1 MKNSYKLLVVDD
13 EPDILEFLSYNLR
26 KEGFQVFQADSGTMA
41 IKLAQELLPHI
52 ILLDIMM
59 PDMDGIEACSLIRE
73 IPALDKTIIAFL
85 SARSEDYTQIAGF
98 SAGADDYI
106 PKPIKPKVL
115 TSRIKALLRRFGPI
129 INHDEK
135 IAPVLQEFGGFTI
148 DYEKYVVKV
157 DQTEIFMTKKEFELL
172 RLLTSRP
179 SKVFSR
185 EEIFDHIWGNET
197 LVGDRATDVYICK
210 LREKI
215 GGERIKT
222 IKGVGYRF
230 E

>member
-59 PDMDGIEACSLIRE
+59 PDMDGIEACTHIRE
-73 IPALDKTIIAFL
+73 IPELKQTLIAFL
-85 SARSEDYTQIAGF
+85 TARSEDYSQIAGF
-98 SAGADDYI
+98 SAGADDFI
-106 PKPIKPKVL
+106 SKPVKPKVL
-115 TSRIKALLRRFGPI
+115 CSRINALLRRYGPSQPSTSKPEVPQKQFG
-129 INHDEK
+129 N
-135 IAPVLQEFGGFTI
+135 VLVDFER
-148 DYEKYVVKV
+148 YLVKV
-157 DQTEIFMTKKEFELL
+157 NDTEIILPKKEFILL
-172 RLLTSRP
+172 QLLTSRP
-179 SKVFSR
+179 SKVFTR
-185 EEIFDHIWGNET
+185 DEIFDHIWGNET
-197 LVGDRATDVYICK
+197 FVGDRTIDVYIRK
-210 LREKI
+210 LREKL
-215 GGERIKT
+215 GEDRIKT